1 MIYLDTSILVPLLA
15 REAASDTVA
24 AWFAKLP
31 QNKLAISEWTCTE
44 FVSAVGIKVRT
55 GQLGADIALES
66 VQAFR
71 QLADESLTVLVPG
84 KADFRRSSQYLER
97 FDLGLRAGDALH
109 LALAANH
116 GAKVVYSLDHKL
128 VEISK
133 ALKIRAQIP
142 V

>member
-1 MIYLDTSILVPLLA
+1 MIYLDTSILVPLLV
-15 REAASDTVA
+15 REAVSDAIA

-31 QNKLAISEWTCTE
+31 QDKLAISEWTCTE
-44 FVSAVGIKVRT
+44 FVSAIGIKVRT
-55 GQLGADIALES
+55 GQLDADIARES

-71 QLADESLTVLVPG
+71 QLADESLTVLVPE
-84 KADFRRSSQYLER
+84 KADFRRSGQYLER

-109 LALAANH
+109 LAVAANH
-116 GAKVVYSLDHKL
+116 GAKVMYSLDRKL
-128 VEISK
+128 VEISR